1 MKKFNEWLNEN
12 YPQQQGFVAT
22 KQPVQGA
29 ANTDPRL
36 KDAFVKAIGKSRQ
49 ILKDLE
55 RVVSSKQNQAK
66 PDVLLD
72 HIRRNF
78 KMVAEDLMPFDRKIT
93 FSNNFEF
100 RIINSALAFIMNNR
114 DLNSNTAPQW
124 VVDDV
129 KQGNYNKIVEYINGL
144 ESELANYYKLSQQ
157 S

>member
-22 KQPVQGA
+22 KQPAQSGV
-29 ANTDPRL
+29 NTDPRL
-36 KDAFVKAIGKSRQ
+36 KDAFVKAVGQSRQ
-49 ILKDLE
+49 ILKELE
-55 RVVSSKQNQAK
+55 RVVSSTQNQAK

-78 KMVAEDLMPFDRKIT
+78 KMVVENLIPFDRKVT
-93 FSNNFEF
+93 FSNNVDF
-100 RIINSALAFIMNNR
+100 RIMNSALGTIVV
-114 DLNSNTAPQW
+114 DLNNNTAPQW

-144 ESELANYYKLSQQ
+144 ESELANYYKLSQ
-157 S
+157 

>member
-1 MKKFNEWLNEN
+1 
-12 YPQQQGFVAT
+12 
-22 KQPVQGA
+22 
-29 ANTDPRL
+29 
-36 KDAFVKAIGKSRQ
+36 
-49 ILKDLE
+49 
-55 RVVSSKQNQAK
+55 
-66 PDVLLD
+66 
-72 HIRRNF
+72 
-78 KMVAEDLMPFDRKIT
+78 MVAENLMPFDRKIT
-93 FSNNFEF
+93 FANNFEF

>member
-1 MKKFNEWLNEN
+1 MKSFNEWLNEN

-22 KQPVQGA
+22 KQPAQGG

-36 KDAFVKAIGKSRQ
+36 KDAFVKAIGESRQ
-49 ILKDLE
+49 RLKELE
-55 RVVSSKQNQAK
+55 RVVGSSQNQAK

-72 HIRRNF
+72 HIKRNF

-93 FSNNFEF
+93 FANNVEF
-100 RIINSALAFIMNNR
+100 RIMNSALGTIVG
-114 DLNSNTAPQW
+114 DLRSNVAPQW